1 MTLFR
6 KTFSRKQILRAA
18 IPIAGLALIASV
30 VAGRER
36 PSVPAPVEP
45 ARQID
50 ARVRA
55 SDDLDLDK
63 LFRAEGDDARPVADP
78 FARKNFGPVQAA
90 EAPAQA
96 PAAPPLPFRYVGKM
110 IEDGKLAV
118 FLSRGEESYTVSQ
131 GRKQGQKI
139 DAQYRVDK
147 VSQTQVVFTYL
158 PLKTKQTLDIPSVN

>member
-1 MTLFR
+1 MTIFR

-63 LFRAEGDDARPVADP
+63 LFRAEGDDAQPVADP
-78 FARKNFGPVQAA
+78 FARKNFGPGQAA
-90 EAPAQA
+90 EAPAQP

-118 FLSRGEESYTVSQ
+118 FLSRGDDSYSVHS
-131 GRKQGQKI
+131 GQKI

>member
-1 MTLFR
+1 MTIR
-6 KTFSRKQILRAA
+6 KKAFSRKQILRAA

-36 PSVPAPVEP
+36 PSVPAPAEP

-63 LFRAEGDDARPVADP
+63 MFRAENDDARPVVDP
-78 FARKNFGPVQAA
+78 FARKSFSPEPAAA
-90 EAPAQA
+90 EAPAQP

-118 FLSRGEESYTVSQ
+118 FLSRGDDSYSVHS
-131 GRKQGQKI
+131 GQKI

-147 VSQTQVVFTYL
+147 VSRTQVVFTYL
-158 PLKTKQTLDIPSVN
+158 PLKTRQTLDIPSVN